1 MMLIS
6 MPNQKIIQWVGIGF
20 VLLSLISC
28 TAVTPSTITQ
38 GPSTARPTPEI
49 IYKTNTGAIYQERTF
64 RPLFEDKRARYVGDT
79 ITIVMTENTTANK
92 KNNATSNN
100 TGSVS
105 LNTTNAPF
113 LGGSQNDLNNLSPK
127 GGGSRK
133 LTAEDS
139 GVSQNAFNTT
149 LTATVNEVLPNGNL
163 VVSGEKQI
171 GFDKS
176 TEFIRF
182 SGIISPSLISV
193 GNSVSSTQV
202 ADVRVEYRTNTNVD
216 KSVIANM
223 INRFFFSMF
232 PL

>member
-1 MMLIS
+1 MKIS
-6 MPNQKIIQWVGIGF
+6 IPNQKTIQSI
-20 VLLSLISC
+20 SLGLVIVSLVSC
-28 TAVTPSTITQ
+28 SAVTPTTITS
-38 GPSTARPTPEI
+38 GPSTSKPIPEV
-49 IYKTNTGAIYQERTF
+49 IYKNNNGGIYQERTF

-79 ITIVMTENTTANK
+79 ITIVMTETTSANK

-100 TGSVS
+100 TGSVA
-105 LNTTNAPF
+105 LNTSNFP
-113 LGGSQNDLNNLSPK
+113 GQNSSNDLANLSPK
-127 GGGSRK
+127 GGGTRK
-133 LTAEDS
+133 LTTEDA
-139 GVSQNAFNTT
+139 GIAQNAFNTT
-149 LTATVNEVLPNGNL
+149 LAVTVNEVLPNGNL

-176 TEFIRF
+176 TEFVRF
-182 SGIISPSLISV
+182 SGTISPAFISV
-193 GNSVSSTQV
+193 GNTVASTQV

>member
-1 MMLIS
+1 MKIS
-6 MPNQKIIQWVGIGF
+6 IPNQKTIQWM
-20 VLLSLISC
+20 SLGLVIASLVSC
-28 TAVTPSTITQ
+28 AGVTPTTITN
-38 GPSTARPTPEI
+38 GPSTSKPVPEI
-49 IYKTNTGAIYQERTF
+49 VYKNNTGGIYQERTF

-79 ITIVMTENTTANK
+79 ITIIMTETTSANK
-92 KNNATSNN
+92 KNNATLNS
-100 TGSVS
+100 TGSVAIK
-105 LNTTNAPF
+105 TTNYP
-113 LGGSQNDLNNLSPK
+113 GEGSTNDLANLSPQ
-127 GGGSRK
+127 GGGTRK

-139 GVSQNAFNTT
+139 GIAQNAFNTT
-149 LTATVNEVLPNGNL
+149 LAATVNEVLPNGNL

-182 SGIISPSLISV
+182 SGVISPAFISV
-193 GNSVSSTQV
+193 GNTVASTQV

>member
-1 MMLIS
+1 MNAMQSITRLVVLIAFS
-6 MPNQKIIQWVGIGF
+6 ITLG
-20 VLLSLISC
+20 SLVSC

-38 GPSTARPTPEI
+38 GPSSALPIPEI
-49 IYKTNTGAIYQERTF
+49 VYKNNNGAIYQERTF

-79 ITIVMTENTTANK
+79 ITIIMVENTSANK

-100 TGSVS
+100 TGSVAINTDNLLGQNESS
-105 LNTTNAPF
+105 LERM
-113 LGGSQNDLNNLSPK
+113 SPR
-127 GGGSRK
+127 GGGTRK
-133 LTAEDS
+133 SSAEDS
-139 GVSQNAFNTT
+139 GVAQNAFTTT
-149 LTATVNEVLPNGNL
+149 LAVTVNEVLPNGNL

-182 SGIISPSLISV
+182 SGTISPAFVSI

-202 ADVRVEYRTNTNVD
+202 ANVRVEYRTNTNVD
-216 KSVIANM
+216 KSVLANM
-223 INRFFFSMF
+223 MNRFFFSMF

>member
-1 MMLIS
+1 MNAMQSITRLVVLIVFS
-6 MPNQKIIQWVGIGF
+6 ITLG
-20 VLLSLISC
+20 SLVSC

-38 GPSTARPTPEI
+38 GPSSAKPIPEI
-49 IYKTNTGAIYQERTF
+49 VYKNNNGAIYQERTF

-79 ITIVMTENTTANK
+79 ITIIMVENTSANK

-100 TGSVS
+100 SGSVAINTDNLLGQNESS
-105 LNTTNAPF
+105 LERM
-113 LGGSQNDLNNLSPK
+113 SPR
-127 GGGSRK
+127 GGGTRK
-133 LTAEDS
+133 SSAEDS
-139 GVSQNAFNTT
+139 GVAQNAFTTT
-149 LTATVNEVLPNGNL
+149 LAVTVNEVLPNGNL

-182 SGIISPSLISV
+182 SGTISPAFISI

-202 ADVRVEYRTNTNVD
+202 ANVRVEYRTNTNVD
-216 KSVIANM
+216 KSVLANM
-223 INRFFFSMF
+223 MNRFFFSMF